1 MENVPA
7 KSPISLTGGAG
18 SLKPSIDTF
27 LRLMNDRFAD
37 SIRFNVLLGRA
48 EVLNDDGNAWLPWT
62 DTNDAAL
69 RWHFQSTDGLANKE
83 NLVDAFRLFCAQ
95 HQVNPLTDLLDSL
108 EWDGVTR
115 VTQFLHKVLKAKDSA
130 YTREVSRLIFAGGI
144 HRAYNPGCK
153 FDDMAV
159 LIGEKQGEGKT
170 TIVRWLAMEDDFFR
184 EVTDMSGREGIE
196 SLAGAW
202 ICEVGELL
210 AMTRVKES
218 EAVKSYITRQEDTY
232 RAPYDRHPQTK
243 PRRCIFIGTTNN
255 AQFLSDKTGNRRFY
269 PVRCHCTG
277 YDLFNNKAEIKDY
290 IRQCWAEARTLYQQN
305 ELPPYADRDLLLE
318 IREEQEKAM
327 EDDYRIGM
335 IQNYMDRKAP
345 GDTVCVIELWY
356 SALNQDAK
364 SKPARKDSIE
374 IMQIASRVPGWERAE
389 KPVRTTEYGL
399 QKVLIKRFT
408 ALEKPPDCPF

>member
-1 MENVPA
+1 MENQTV
-7 KSPISLTGGAG
+7 KSPISLTGGTG

-27 LRLMNDRFAD
+27 LRLMNDRFSE

-48 EVLNDDGNAWLPWT
+48 EVLDDDGAAWIPWT

-69 RWHFQSTDGLANKE
+69 RWHFQSTDGLTNKE
-83 NLVDAFRLFCAQ
+83 NLTDAFRLFCVQ
-95 HQVNPLTDLLDSL
+95 HQVNPLTDLIDSL
-108 EWDGVTR
+108 EWDGTPR
-115 VTQFLHKVLKAKDSA
+115 ISCFLHKVLKTVDNA

-153 FDDMAV
+153 FDDMPV

-170 TIVRWLAMEDDFFR
+170 TVVRWLAMEDDFFR

-196 SLAGAW
+196 TLSGAW

-210 AMTRVKES
+210 AMTRVKEA

-277 YDLFNNKAEIKDY
+277 YDLFSRSNEIKAY
-290 IRQCWAEARTLYQQN
+290 IRQCWAEARSLYLEN
-305 ELPPYADRDLLLE
+305 KLPPYADQDLLPE

-335 IQNYMDRKAP
+335 IRSYMDRKLA

-356 SALNQDAK
+356 EALHQDAK

-389 KPVRTTEYGL
+389 KPIRTTDYGL
-399 QKVLIKRFT
+399 QKVLVKRFIV
-408 ALEKPPDCPF
+408 LEKPPDCPF

>member
-1 MENVPA
+1 MENQPV

-27 LRLMNDRFAD
+27 LRLMNERFSD
-37 SIRFNVLLGRA
+37 SIRYNVLLGRA
-48 EVLNDDGNAWLPWT
+48 EVLNDDGKTWLPWN

-69 RWHFQSTDGLANKE
+69 RWHFQSTDGLAHKE
-83 NLVDAFRLFCAQ
+83 NLADAFRLFCAQ
-95 HQVNPLTDLLDSL
+95 NQVNPLTNLLDTL
-108 EWDGVTR
+108 VWDGTPR
-115 VTQFLHKVLKAKDSA
+115 ISNFLHKVLKANDNA
-130 YTREVSRLIFAGGI
+130 YIREVSRLIFAGGI

-170 TIVRWLAMEDDFFR
+170 TLVRWLALEDEFFR

-196 SLAGAW
+196 SLSGAW

-277 YDLFNNKAEIKDY
+277 YDLFNNKAEIKEY
-290 IRQCWAEARTLYQQN
+290 IRQCWAEALALYK
-305 ELPPYADRDLLLE
+305 EDKLPPYANRDLLME

-327 EDDYRIGM
+327 EDDWRIGM
-335 IQNYMDRKAP
+335 IQSYMERKNP
-345 GDTVCVIELWY
+345 GETVSVIELWY
-356 SALNQDAK
+356 LALNQDAK

-374 IMQIASRVPGWERAE
+374 IMQIASRMPGWERAE
-389 KPVRTTEYGL
+389 KPARTAEYGL
-399 QKVLIKRFT
+399 QKVLVKRFT

>member
-1 MENVPA
+1 MENQPV

-27 LRLMNDRFAD
+27 LRLMNERFSD
-37 SIRFNVLLGRA
+37 SIRYNVLLGRA
-48 EVLNDDGNAWLPWT
+48 EVLNDDGKTWQPWN

-69 RWHFQSTDGLANKE
+69 RWHFQSTDGLAHKE
-83 NLVDAFRLFCAQ
+83 NLADAFRLFCAQ
-95 HQVNPLTDLLDSL
+95 NQVNPLTNLLDTL
-108 EWDGVTR
+108 VWDGTPR
-115 VTQFLHKVLKAKDSA
+115 ISNFLHNVLKANDSA
-130 YTREVSRLIFAGGI
+130 YIREVSRLIFAGGI

-170 TIVRWLAMEDDFFR
+170 TLVRWLALEDEFFR

-196 SLAGAW
+196 SLSGAW

-277 YDLFNNKAEIKDY
+277 YDLFNNKAEIKEY
-290 IRQCWAEARTLYQQN
+290 IRQCWAEALALYK
-305 ELPPYADRDLLLE
+305 EDKLPPYANRDLLME

-327 EDDYRIGM
+327 EDDWRIGM
-335 IQNYMDRKAP
+335 IQSYMERKNP
-345 GDTVCVIELWY
+345 GETVSVIELWY
-356 SALNQDAK
+356 LALNQDAK

-374 IMQIASRVPGWERAE
+374 IMQIASRMPGWERAD
-389 KPVRTTEYGL
+389 KPQRTAEYGL
-399 QKVLIKRFT
+399 QKVLVKHFMV
-408 ALEKPPDCPF
+408 LEKPPDCPF

>member
-1 MENVPA
+1 MENDV
-7 KSPISLTGGAG
+7 KSAFKLTGDMAPP
-18 SLKPSIDTF
+18 KPTIDTF
-27 LRLMNDRFAD
+27 ISLMADDFED
-37 SIRFNVLLGRA
+37 SIRFNSLAGRA
-48 EVLNDDGNAWLPWT
+48 EVLDDNDHTWKPWT
-62 DTNDAAL
+62 DTHDSAL
-69 RWHFQSTDGLANKE
+69 RWHFQRRGLSHRE
-83 NLVDAFRLFCAQ
+83 NLQDAFRIYLEN

-108 EWDGVTR
+108 KWDGTPR
-115 VTQFLHKVLKAKDSA
+115 IASFLTNVLKADDTP

-153 FDDMAV
+153 FDDMPV

-170 TIVRWLAMEDDFFR
+170 TLVRWLAMEDDFFR

-196 SLAGAW
+196 TLSGAW

-210 AMTRVKES
+210 AMTRVKEA
-218 EAVKSYITRQEDTY
+218 EAVKSYITRREDTY

-277 YDLFNNKAEIKDY
+277 YDLFNNQEQIKQY
-290 IRQCWAEARTLYQQN
+290 IRQCWAEARALYLEN
-305 ELPPYADRDLLLE
+305 KLPPYADRDLLPE
-318 IREEQEKAM
+318 IREMQESAM

-335 IQNYMDRKAP
+335 IRSYMDRKTP
-345 GDTVCVIELWY
+345 GSMVCVIELWDK
-356 SALNQDAK
+356 ALNLESK
-364 SKPARKDSIE
+364 GKPARKDSIE

-389 KPVRTTEYGL
+389 RPVRMVDYGL
-399 QKVLIKRFT
+399 QKVLVKKFT
-408 ALEKPPDCPF
+408 VLDKPEDCPF